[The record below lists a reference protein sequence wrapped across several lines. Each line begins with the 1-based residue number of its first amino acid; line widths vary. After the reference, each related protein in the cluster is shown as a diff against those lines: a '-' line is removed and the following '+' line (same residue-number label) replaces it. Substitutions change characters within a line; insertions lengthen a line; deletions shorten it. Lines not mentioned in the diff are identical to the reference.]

1 MICKILALFV
11 NILTADDKYS
21 LFNRDNLLQHLQ
33 MILSQKK
40 KTFSE
45 FFYAFSKSR
54 FNFEHFQKKD
64 DSASSC
70 IFELTNSEKRGQINV

>member
-1 MICKILALFV
+1 
-11 NILTADDKYS
+11 
-21 LFNRDNLLQHLQ
+21 
-33 MILSQKK
+33 MILSKKK

-64 DSASSC
+64 DPTSSC